1 MRDTSPKMIFDLPA
15 PPHRFTAEHEAFRAT
30 VRSFAEREIAPHAAA
45 WDEAGTFP
53 RELYAKAARL
63 GLLGMGYPEEYGG
76 TPADAMF
83 AVIAAEELAR
93 AGSGGVQ
100 ASLGSL
106 HIGLPPVIALG
117 SAELK
122 ARVVPPVLRG
132 EKIAALAITEPGGGS
147 DVAALRTRAVRVRGG
162 DGYVVDG
169 EKTFITSGMRADFIT
184 VAVRTDP
191 ASRGASGISLLL
203 VEGATPGLERTELK
217 KTGWWASD
225 TAHLRFVNCRVP
237 AANLL
242 GEEGQGF
249 KAIMRNFNH
258 ERLVMAASA
267 VGYAQACTE
276 EALAWA
282 HERKTFGLALAGHQ
296 VIRHKL
302 VDMAQRVEVAREFV
316 YALAERLVHQAEMN
330 EAQRSALVARTCMA
344 KIQATQAMAF
354 CAGEAVQILGGM
366 GYMRGTKSE
375 RLYREVKVMVIGGGS
390 EEILKDLAARQLG
403 I

>member
-1 MRDTSPKMIFDLPA
+1 MTAPPELFDLP
-15 PPHRFTAEHEAFRAT
+15 PVPHHFGPEHVAFRDT
-30 VRSFAEREIAPHAAA
+30 VRAFAEREIVPFAAE

-53 RELYAKAARL
+53 RELYRKAADL
-63 GLLGMGYPEEYGG
+63 GLLGIGYPEEYGG
-76 TPADAMF
+76 TPADTMF

-93 AGSGGVQ
+93 AGTGGVQ
-100 ASLGSL
+100 ASLGTL
-106 HIGLPPVIALG
+106 HIGLPPVVALG

-122 ARVVPPVLRG
+122 ARVIPPVLRG

-147 DVAALRTRAVRVRGG
+147 DVAALRTQAVRVG
-162 DGYVVDG
+162 DHYVVDG
-169 EKTFITSGMRADFIT
+169 EKTFITSGLRADFIT

-191 ASRGASGISLLL
+191 ASRGANGLSLLL
-203 VEGATPGLERTELK
+203 VEGNTPGLERTGLK

-225 TAHLRFVNCRVP
+225 TAHLRFTNCRVP
-237 AANLL
+237 ASHLL

-282 HERKTFGLALAGHQ
+282 RERKTFGRALAEHQ

-302 VDMAQRVEVAREFV
+302 VDMVRCVEVAREFV
-316 YALAERLVHQAEMN
+316 HALAWRLMHRDGLNEQQQA
-330 EAQRSALVARTCMA
+330 ALVARTCLA
-344 KIQATQAMAF
+344 KIQATQAMEF
-354 CAGEAVQILGGM
+354 CAREAVQILGGM

-390 EEILKDLAARQLG
+390 EEVLKDLAARQLG
-403 I
+403 F

>member
-1 MRDTSPKMIFDLPA
+1 
-15 PPHRFTAEHEAFRAT
+15 
-30 VRSFAEREIAPHAAA
+30 
-45 WDEAGTFP
+45 
-53 RELYAKAARL
+53 
-63 GLLGMGYPEEYGG
+63 MGYPEEYGG
-76 TPADAMF
+76 TPADALF
-83 AVIAAEELAR
+83 AVIAAEEIAR

-147 DVAALRTRAVRVRGG
+147 DVAALRTRAVREASASGSH
-162 DGYVVDG
+162 YVVDG
-169 EKTFITSGMRADFIT
+169 EKTFITSGMRADYIT

-191 ASRGASGISLLL
+191 ASRGAAGISLLL
-203 VEGATPGLERTELK
+203 VEGHTPGLERTELK

-225 TAHLRFVNCRVP
+225 TAHLRFNHCRVP
-237 AANLL
+237 AAHLL

-276 EALAWA
+276 EAVAWA
-282 HERKTFGLALAGHQ
+282 RERKTFGRALAEHQ

-316 YALAERLVHQAEMN
+316 HALAWRLVHRAGDET
-330 EAQRSALVARTCMA
+330 ALVARTCMA
-344 KIQATQAMAF
+344 KILATQAMEF
-354 CAGEAVQILGGM
+354 CAREAVQILGGM
-366 GYMRGTKSE
+366 GYMRGTRSE

-403 I
+403 L